1 MTMEQLALLFFGW
14 RWQDI
19 LDIVFNAYIL
29 FRLYVL
35 FRGTNVLRVIMAV
48 VAMWIIGRS
57 ANAMGLVITNWVMQG
72 VITLATFIIIIVFR
86 NEISGVVRTRSFG
99 FFLWEIPRTQNNTP
113 VRIITD
119 AVVKLARSKIG
130 ALIVIPLKTG
140 VDSIIASGTDINASL
155 SREMLVNIF
164 WPGSPLHDGAAVI
177 QGAKITRAGTILPL
191 SQNRHLASKYGTRHR
206 AALGLTEQSDALV
219 IVVSEERGRVSL
231 VKDNR
236 IHEVRD
242 SDKIETLIKQY
253 TGGHEPVKGMRRQTR
268 ELLLAAMVCLL
279 CTTGLWLSFSR
290 GMETL
295 ANYDVP
301 IEFMNSDKK
310 MNIIDASAS
319 KSRLLISGARP
330 LINALTLDQISVK
343 ISLDG
348 TAVGKNK
355 LAITRQNVQLPPGI
369 RLKNIEPDQVEV
381 ILDVM
386 AEKWVPVQAD
396 FSGKLPDGLIMT
408 SLRVIPETV
417 KITGGGL
424 ILDTVTTVFTEKI
437 PLEKLTTSGFVN
449 VALVMSPAT
458 LQLDEKHKK
467 VQIQYTISERKRN
480 DDIES

>member
-1 MTMEQLALLFFGW
+1 
-14 RWQDI
+14 
-19 LDIVFNAYIL
+19 
-29 FRLYVL
+29 
-35 FRGTNVLRVIMAV
+35 
-48 VAMWIIGRS
+48 
-57 ANAMGLVITNWVMQG
+57 
-72 VITLATFIIIIVFR
+72 
-86 NEISGVVRTRSFG
+86 VVRTRSFG

-242 SDKIETLIKQY
+242 SDKIETLITQY

-330 LINALTLDQISVK
+330 LINALTLDQISIK
-343 ISLDG
+343 LSLDG

-355 LAITRQNVQLPPGI
+355 LVITRQNVQLPPGI

-424 ILDTVTTVFTEKI
+424 ILDTVSTVFTEKI

-458 LQLDEKHKK
+458 LQLHEKHKK

>member
-1 MTMEQLALLFFGW
+1 
-14 RWQDI
+14 
-19 LDIVFNAYIL
+19 
-29 FRLYVL
+29 
-35 FRGTNVLRVIMAV
+35 
-48 VAMWIIGRS
+48 
-57 ANAMGLVITNWVMQG
+57 

-242 SDKIETLIKQY
+242 SDKIETLITQY

-381 ILDVM
+381 ILDIM

-424 ILDTVTTVFTEKI
+424 ILDTVSTVFTEKI

-458 LQLDEKHKK
+458 LQLHEKHKK

>member
-1 MTMEQLALLFFGW
+1 MEQLSLLFSGW

-35 FRGTNVLRVIMAV
+35 FRGSNILRVLMAV
-48 VAMWIIGRS
+48 VVMWIIGRS

-72 VITLATFIIIIVFR
+72 VITVATFIIIIVFR
-86 NEISGVVRTRSFG
+86 NEISGVVRTRSLK

-119 AVVKLARSKIG
+119 AVVQLAGSKIG
-130 ALIVIPLKTG
+130 ALIVMPLKTG
-140 VDSIIASGTDINASL
+140 VDSIIASGVEMNASL
-155 SREMLVNIF
+155 SRELLVNIF
-164 WPGSPLHDGAAVI
+164 WNGAPLHDGAAVI
-177 QGAKITRAGTILPL
+177 QGRKITRAGTILPL

-219 IVVSEERGRVSL
+219 IVVSEERGKVSL

-236 IHEVRD
+236 IYEVKD
-242 SDKIETLIKQY
+242 PDKIETLIKQY
-253 TGGHEPVKGMRRQTR
+253 TGGLEPVKGIRRQTR
-268 ELLLAAMVCLL
+268 ELLAAAMVCLL

-295 ANYDVP
+295 GSYDVP
-301 IEFMNSDKK
+301 IEFMNPDKK

-319 KSRLLISGARP
+319 SSKLLISGARP
-330 LINALTLDQISVK
+330 LVNALTLDQMSIK

-348 TAVGKNK
+348 TVVGKNK

-369 RLKNIEPDQVEV
+369 GLKNIEPDQVEV
-381 ILDVM
+381 TLDTM
-386 AEKWVPVQAD
+386 AKKQVPVQAD

-408 SLRVIPETV
+408 SLSVIPETV
-417 KITGGGL
+417 TITGGEL
-424 ILDTVTTVFTEKI
+424 ALDTLTTVFTKKI
-437 PLEKLTTSGFVN
+437 PLENLTTSGFVN
-449 VALVMSPAT
+449 VALVMRPAT
-458 LQLDEKHKK
+458 LRPHEKHKK
-467 VQIQYTISERKRN
+467 VQIRYTIARRKGK
-480 DDIES
+480 S

>member
-1 MTMEQLALLFFGW
+1 MPMEQLSLLFSGW
-14 RWQDI
+14 RWQDM

-35 FRGTNVLRVIMAV
+35 FRGTNILRVIMAV

-99 FFLWEIPRTQNNTP
+99 FFLWEIPRTQINTP

-119 AVVKLARSKIG
+119 AVVKLAGSKIG
-130 ALIVIPLKTG
+130 ALIVMPLKTG
-140 VDSIIASGTDINASL
+140 VDSIIASGVDINASL
-155 SREMLVNIF
+155 SRELLVNIF
-164 WPGSPLHDGAAVI
+164 WPGAPLHDGAAVI
-177 QGAKITRAGTILPL
+177 QGGKITRAGTILPL

-219 IVVSEERGRVSL
+219 IVVSEERGKVSL
-231 VKDNR
+231 VKDNQ
-236 IHEVRD
+236 IHEIMD
-242 SDKIETLIKQY
+242 SDKIEMLIKQY
-253 TGGHEPVKGMRRQTR
+253 TGGPEPVKKMRRQTR
-268 ELLLAAMVCLL
+268 ELLVAAMVCLL

-310 MNIIDASAS
+310 MNIIDTSAS
-319 KSRLLISGARP
+319 RSRLLISGARP
-330 LINALTLDQISVK
+330 LINALTLDQMSIK

-381 ILDVM
+381 TLDAMV
-386 AEKWVPVQAD
+386 EKRVPVQAD

-408 SLRVIPETV
+408 SISVIPETV

-424 ILDTVTTVFTEKI
+424 TLDSITTVFTEKI
-437 PLEKLTTSGFVN
+437 PLENLTRSGFVN
-449 VALVMSPAT
+449 AALVMNPAT
-458 LQLDEKHKK
+458 LRPDEKHKK
-467 VQIQYTISERKRN
+467 VQIRYTISERKRN
-480 DDIES
+480 EHTES